1 MNRNVICVFQFRIPI
16 SFFFWMKL
24 NVKSD
29 RELNGS
35 GGWGGSGRRYDLRA
49 GF

>member
-1 MNRNVICVFQFRIPI
+1 MFQFRIPI

-29 RELNGS
+29 RTA
-35 GGWGGSGRRYDLRA
+35 GGQRLGRVRRYRWDGGRA